1 MELGDACISFFF
13 LFNYEVDMAELNKLL
28 GLNVTSLF
36 EKKREINTLSK
47 ARKTKETNEKIAE
60 LNERFEDSLIE
71 LLETVLENKVYFTD
85 KNYENRQ
92 LIGVKEFHALFNY
105 NYLNATRLLNDE
117 KTDNYF
123 SISKELL
130 SHFKKSID

>member
-1 MELGDACISFFF
+1 
-13 LFNYEVDMAELNKLL
+13 MAELNKLL

-36 EKKREINTLSK
+36 EKKNEINTFSV
-47 ARKTKETNEKIAE
+47 ARKTKEINEKIAE
-60 LNERFEDSLIE
+60 LNERFEDFLIE
-71 LLETVLENKVYFTD
+71 ILETVLENKVYFTD

-92 LIGVKEFHALFNY
+92 LIGVREFQALFNY

-123 SISKELL
+123 SISKEP
-130 SHFKKSID
+130 F